1 VTGHWLGCATSRTH
15 VWQDRLYCA
24 DCGIWLSP
32 PTAHVFARLGLQN
45 NGTGSACDARP
56 APSARPLGGPT
67 DER

>member
-1 VTGHWLGCATSRTH
+1 MTGHWGECATTRTH

-45 NGTGSACDARP
+45 TRAGSMDCHTHLPGSTTDN
-56 APSARPLGGPT
+56 GGPQ
-67 DER
+67 